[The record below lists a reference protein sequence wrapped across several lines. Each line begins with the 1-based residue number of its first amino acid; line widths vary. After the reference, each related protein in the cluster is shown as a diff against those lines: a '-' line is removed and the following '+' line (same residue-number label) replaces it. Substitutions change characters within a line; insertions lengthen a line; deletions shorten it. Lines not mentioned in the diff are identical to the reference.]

1 MSDDIVSVEI
11 QLDADLLDKIESRS
25 TAGRYG
31 FEPQAQSVDD
41 TGVSVT
47 IDSETA
53 EAVSR
58 RGLDAEGVLDY
69 VVYCLAHNQLAR
81 LTGR

>member
-1 MSDDIVSVEI
+1 MSDDIVTVE
-11 QLDADLLDKIESRS
+11 LELERGLLDKIESRS

-58 RGLDAEGVLDY
+58 RGLDAASTIEWVT
-69 VVYCLAHNQLAR
+69 YCLAQNQLSR
-81 LTGR
+81 LTPR